1 MTSVFSLHF
10 FLFNSAVFGLEGEL
24 LKMGAWSV
32 GLGAIGAAIAGIFLA
47 NTDLCLPKVAEA
59 PLEYLEN
66 TDLRST
72 IDGEW
77 AFFIP
82 KILIFLTSAVV
93 KTFRKRIS
101 PTRESVSQSSYGEM
115 FVLLVCTENVA
126 TQLSQIWYYR
136 LDIYEGL
143 AAQYAKKCYFKIL
156 HVRD

>member
-1 MTSVFSLHF
+1 M
-10 FLFNSAVFGLEGEL
+10 FGLEGEL
-24 LKMGAWSV
+24 LTMGAWSV

-72 IDGEW
+72 TDGEW

-93 KTFRKRIS
+93 KTFRRRIS
-101 PTRESVSQSSYGEM
+101 PTKESVSYSFHTWKCLCYLYVQRMLQSSFLKSG
-115 FVLLVCTENVA
+115 T
-126 TQLSQIWYYR
+126 T
-136 LDIYEGL
+136 D
-143 AAQYAKKCYFKIL
+143 
-156 HVRD
+156 